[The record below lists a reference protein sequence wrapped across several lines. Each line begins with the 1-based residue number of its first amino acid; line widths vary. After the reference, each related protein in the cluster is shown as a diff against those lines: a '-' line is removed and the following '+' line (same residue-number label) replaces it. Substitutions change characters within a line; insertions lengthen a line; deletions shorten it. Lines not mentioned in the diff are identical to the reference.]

1 MSDEMRDDMKH
12 TKGETPEDAS
22 DEAKSVFEDFVYH
35 QRQALEA
42 AGKAVSALFPA
53 EFKTHGGKAL
63 DEFKKSFQVL
73 ADHLKD
79 MFQQMSDAAKDAGD
93 EPPSTTG
100 KTKVRVELN

>member
-1 MSDEMRDDMKH
+1 MTDDMRDDPMYPKS
-12 TKGETPEDAS
+12 ETPQDAS
-22 DEAKSVFEDFVYH
+22 DEAKSAFEEFVYH

-42 AGKAVSALFPA
+42 AGKAVSALFPPD
-53 EFKTHGGKAL
+53 FKTHGAKAV

-73 ADHLKD
+73 ADRLKEVA
-79 MFQQMSDAAKDAGD
+79 QQMGDAAKDAGD

>member
-1 MSDEMRDDMKH
+1 MTDEMRDDPMYPQ
-12 TKGETPEDAS
+12 GGTPEEQG
-22 DEAKSVFEDFVYH
+22 DEVKSAFEEFVYH
-35 QRQALEA
+35 QRQALDA

-53 EFKTHGGKAL
+53 EFKTHGSKAL

-73 ADHLKD
+73 ADRVRE
-79 MFQQMSDAAKDAGD
+79 MVEQANQAAKDAGD